1 MLMSLSLSAHKC
13 QQFWSTSFNFF
24 FFFSFYTTC
33 LIFLLFFNEVWE
45 ESTHPL
51 DKSTAVILW
60 QKDLLLNVR
69 LSALLQGRCSS
80 DSRSSEEAGGGG
92 SHAGGYQTQTVVQ
105 SQPCRALSAGIE
117 IETALQEMEMQTH
130 QTHMCSSH
138 CSPGEYFEY

>member
-1 MLMSLSLSAHKC
+1 MR
-13 QQFWSTSFNFF
+13 
-24 FFFSFYTTC
+24 
-33 LIFLLFFNEVWE
+33 
-45 ESTHPL
+45 
-51 DKSTAVILW
+51 
-60 QKDLLLNVR
+60 KDSLLNVR

-92 SHAGGYQTQTVVQ
+92 GGNHAGGYQTQTVVQ

-130 QTHMCSSH
+130 QTHTCSPH